1 MISQKVAIVV
11 LLSCVSYV
19 LAEAP
24 LGNRYRPAPQR
35 YRQAPSR
42 FLLAR
47 QEAPYPASSGG
58 EPAAEYGPPSS
69 PKPVYGAPAPTTTP
83 SPQYGAPPAPVDEP
97 ELANPSNT
105 DTEAVPGAP
114 ARLRQ
119 FERFTLP
126 SKKGPQKFSQRLE
139 LQQQV
144 QQFPATLQPPLA
156 AAPHFHAAATLQPPL
171 IAEPHFH
178 AAPHFHEAALPPPAA
193 LHAPAPIQ
201 PVFASPYQLAA
212 LQQPEGSYFI
222 ELPNGSIQRVNYLT
236 QPSLVDDSVLAKLE
250 FRPVAE
256 VQTTIAE
263 PQLFVNTL
271 VHSHVSADE

>member
-1 MISQKVAIVV
+1 MIIQKVAIVV

-19 LAEAP
+19 LSEAP
-24 LGNRYRPAPQR
+24 LSNRYRPQR
-35 YRQAPSR
+35 YRQAPTSSR

-47 QEAPYPASSGG
+47 QEAPYPASTGG
-58 EPAAEYGPPSS
+58 QPAAEYGPP
-69 PKPVYGAPAPTTTP
+69 KPVYGAPSPTTTP

-97 ELANPSNT
+97 ELINPSNT
-105 DTEAVPGAP
+105 DTEAVPGQP
-114 ARLRQ
+114 SRLRQ
-119 FERFTLP
+119 FERLTAP
-126 SKKGPQKFSQRLE
+126 NKKGPQKFSQRLE

-144 QQFPATLQPPLA
+144 QQFPATLQPPLI
-156 AAPHFHAAATLQPPL
+156 AAPHFHAAVPL
-171 IAEPHFH
+171 
-178 AAPHFHEAALPPPAA
+178 PAA
-193 LHAPAPIQ
+193 IPAPAPIQ

-256 VQTTIAE
+256 VQATVAD
-263 PQLFVNTL
+263 PHLFVNTL
-271 VHSHVSADE
+271 VHSHISADE

>member
-1 MISQKVAIVV
+1 MISQRVAVVV

-24 LGNRYRPAPQR
+24 LSNRYRPQR

-42 FLLAR
+42 FLAR
-47 QEAPYPASSGG
+47 QEGPYPESSGG
-58 EPAAEYGPPSS
+58 QPAAEYGPPSS
-69 PKPVYGAPAPTTTP
+69 PKPAYGPPTTTP

-97 ELANPSNT
+97 ELVNPNNP
-105 DTEAVPGAP
+105 DTEAVGQPS
-114 ARLRQ
+114 RLRQ
-119 FERFTLP
+119 FERLNLP
-126 SKKGPQKFSQRLE
+126 NKKGPQKFSQRLE

-144 QQFPATLQPPLA
+144 QQFPATLQPPLVP
-156 AAPHFHAAATLQPPL
+156 APHFH
-171 IAEPHFH
+171 AEPHFH
-178 AAPHFHEAALPPPAA
+178 AALP
-193 LHAPAPIQ
+193 APAPVQ
-201 PVFASPYQLAA
+201 PVFTSPYQLAA

-222 ELPNGSIQRVNYLT
+222 QLPNGSIQRVNYLT

-256 VQTTIAE
+256 VQTTVAE
-263 PQLFVNTL
+263 PQLYVNTL